1 MIKKLIFTEWQKDI
15 IEDESKIIMAN
26 ISRGGSKTFLLAN
39 KVLQDKP
46 KTVQYINSN
55 IGQLKILKDRFEE
68 MFALDEII
76 RESIRYYN
84 FSRKKLFIEFN
95 TGEKITIYDKD
106 ERFDEDEIID
116 MVLFDDGLPQLD
128 IKAKKYVSVFTIK
141 YPIMNFF
148 NWRKDISYYVIGI
161 KKLEEWGLLTKE
173 QIKKTKERLGDADFD
188 KYFDIC
194 NEYKEMFEKEKPVRG
209 LRRNANLY
217 EESAG
222 DLNIKSNID
231 FKNEILKRREVLGN
245 KVEVFNS
252 VVNNNLE
259 NIHKLFK
266 DYKHSIEAS
275 YDAEGYIRIKFI
287 IKDGIHESHHF
298 FNHIKGSDDEHNIKE
313 VTENKLRNFIVRI
326 AMNKNI
332 SINN

>member
-1 MIKKLIFTEWQKDI
+1 
-15 IEDESKIIMAN
+15 
-26 ISRGGSKTFLLAN
+26 
-39 KVLQDKP
+39 
-46 KTVQYINSN
+46 
-55 IGQLKILKDRFEE
+55 
-68 MFALDEII
+68 
-76 RESIRYYN
+76 
-84 FSRKKLFIEFN
+84 
-95 TGEKITIYDKD
+95 
-106 ERFDEDEIID
+106 

>member
-106 ERFDEDEIID
+106 ERFD
-116 MVLFDDGLPQLD
+116 
-128 IKAKKYVSVFTIK
+128 
-141 YPIMNFF
+141 
-148 NWRKDISYYVIGI
+148 
-161 KKLEEWGLLTKE
+161 
-173 QIKKTKERLGDADFD
+173 
-188 KYFDIC
+188 
-194 NEYKEMFEKEKPVRG
+194 
-209 LRRNANLY
+209 
-217 EESAG
+217 
-222 DLNIKSNID
+222 
-231 FKNEILKRREVLGN
+231 
-245 KVEVFNS
+245 
-252 VVNNNLE
+252 
-259 NIHKLFK
+259 
-266 DYKHSIEAS
+266 
-275 YDAEGYIRIKFI
+275 
-287 IKDGIHESHHF
+287 
-298 FNHIKGSDDEHNIKE
+298 
-313 VTENKLRNFIVRI
+313 
-326 AMNKNI
+326 
-332 SINN
+332 